1 MYEGYGP
8 GGVAMLVEAL
18 TDNRNRTGSEVRH
31 AFAKHGGSLGEP
43 GSVAYLFD
51 KKGVVVVDGEKYSED
66 DLMPALDAGAEDIV
80 LGRRRVRD
88 PLRAGGPD
96 RDARGAGRGRDRG
109 RRGLRCMQRPK
120 TLVPLDEDGAT
131 KLMKLIDTLED
142 LDDTDEVHANF
153 DIDAEILERVAG

>member
-8 GGVAMLVEAL
+8 GGVAILVEAL

-31 AFAKHGGSLGEP
+31 AFAKHGGNLGEP

-51 KKGVVVVDGEKYSED
+51 KKGVVVVDGEQYSED
-66 DLMPALDAGAEDIV
+66 DLMPAVDAGAEDIV
-80 LGRRRVRD
+80 LDEDVFEVLCEPSDLTAVRAALVD
-88 PLRAGGPD
+88 AGIEVTESQV
-96 RDARGAGRGRDRG
+96 
-109 RRGLRCMQRPK
+109 MQRPK
-120 TLVPLDEDGAT
+120 TLVPLDEEGAT

-153 DIDAEILERVAG
+153 DVDAEILERVAG

>member
-1 MYEGYGP
+1 MA
-8 GGVAMLVEAL
+8 VLVEAL

-80 LGRRRVRD
+80 ADEDMFEVICEPSDLTAM
-88 PLRAGGPD
+88 RAALV
-96 RDARGAGRGRDRG
+96 DAGIEVTESQV
-109 RRGLRCMQRPK
+109 MQRPK
-120 TLVPLDEDGAT
+120 TLVPLDEEGAT

-142 LDDTDEVHANF
+142 LDDTDEIHANF
-153 DIDAEILERVAG
+153 DVPADILEKVAG